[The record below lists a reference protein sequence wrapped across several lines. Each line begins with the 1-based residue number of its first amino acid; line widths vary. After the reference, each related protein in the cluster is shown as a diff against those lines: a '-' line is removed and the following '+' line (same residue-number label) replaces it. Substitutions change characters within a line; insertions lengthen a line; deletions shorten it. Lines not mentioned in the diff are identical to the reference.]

1 MQGIQANKALQ
12 TAIRITSLL
21 IALMLLIVSQNSV
34 YAKDTLP
41 ELKIDKLNDNLYLHT
56 SFQRFKGFG
65 LVASN
70 GLVIVDDNNAFII
83 DTPASANDTKKLV
96 VWLKGQGFTVKGS
109 ISTHSH
115 DDSSAGIAWLN
126 SNEIETYV
134 SKLTN
139 KLLDDKGK
147 EQAKNTFV
155 GTSSWLF
162 NNQIEVFYPGAGH
175 TIDNVVVW
183 LPKHGVLF
191 GGCFVKSKHLG
202 NLADAV
208 IAEWPDSAQQL
219 ISKYGHASM
228 VVPGHGR
235 TGDVSLLKST
245 KRLAMEA
252 NVKH

>member
-1 MQGIQANKALQ
+1 MV
-12 TAIRITSLL
+12 
-21 IALMLLIVSQNSV
+21 LIVSQNSV

-41 ELKIDKLNDNLYLHT
+41 ELKIEQLNKNLYLHT

-70 GLVIVDDNNAFII
+70 GLVILDSNNAFII
-83 DTPASANDTKKLV
+83 DTPASANDTEKLV
-96 VWLKGQGFTVKGS
+96 AWLKGQGFTVKGS

-126 SNEIETYV
+126 SNAITTYA

-139 KLLDDKGK
+139 ELLGGKGK
-147 EQAKNTFV
+147 EQAQNAFT

-183 LPKHGVLF
+183 LPKHNVLF
-191 GGCFVKSKHLG
+191 GGCFVKSKNLG

-219 ISKYGHASM
+219 INKYGHASM

-235 TGDVSLLKST
+235 AGDVSLLKST

-252 NVKH
+252 NMKH